1 VISAAAL
8 SELQK
13 DNKERC
19 FMKKVHVVVLSALML
34 LLCSL
39 ASQAQQSVESATS
52 EPLPPVGGSGT
63 TDFLPIWTNGTTLG
77 SSALFQSG
85 TGAKAKLGI
94 GTTKPASTL
103 DVKGGGTIRG
113 LFTLPAT
120 GTATATTGF
129 RSQPMDLAASVF
141 NGSTSTPVTQTF
153 QWQAEPVGNDT
164 SSASG
169 SLNLLFAEGGGKFA
183 ETGLNIASNG
193 QITFATG
200 QSGSG
205 LSNVDASE
213 LAGLAA
219 SAFAQ
224 LAAANTFTAN
234 QTVSGNVT
242 ATQLVSTVAPGT
254 APLQVTSSTQVPNL
268 NASLLGGS
276 SASAFQP
283 AGSYA
288 VLNTNMVFG
297 YQVVPTNGGQAT
309 LMTIPNLGTVL
320 VDCDG
325 GASRI
330 AFFPATGVS
339 GSLWFVNGGSTT
351 FASGSSGTQ
360 LSNQSTDDL
369 ITAQFATATQ
379 NATMVISGHPASTCI
394 YAGQAVV
401 QGSGLHNEARAH
413 VGRPSRR

>member
-1 VISAAAL
+1 
-8 SELQK
+8 
-13 DNKERC
+13 
-19 FMKKVHVVVLSALML
+19 MKKVHMVMLSALV

-39 ASQAQQSVESATS
+39 VSQAQESATGEVS
-52 EPLPPVGGSGT
+52 PPVGGSGT
-63 TDFLPIWTNGTTLG
+63 TDFLPLWTNSTTLG
-77 SSALFQSG
+77 SSVLFQLG
-85 TGAKAKLGI
+85 TGAKARVGI
-94 GTTKPASTL
+94 GTTTPKSTL

-113 LFTLPAT
+113 LFSLPAI
-120 GTATATTGF
+120 GTATATAGF
-129 RSQPMDLAASVF
+129 NSQPMDLAASVF
-141 NGSTSTPVTQTF
+141 NASTSTPVTQTF

-169 SLNLLFAEGGGKFA
+169 SLNLLFAEGSGKFA
-183 ETGLNIASNG
+183 ETGFHIASDG

-213 LAGLAA
+213 LGGLRA

-224 LAAANTFTAN
+224 LAAANTFTGN
-234 QTVSGNVT
+234 QTVNGNVS
-242 ATQLVSTVAPGT
+242 ATQLVSTVAQGT
-254 APLQVTSSTQVPNL
+254 APLQVASTTQVTNL

-297 YQVVPTNGGQAT
+297 YQVVPTNGAQAT

-320 VDCDG
+320 VDCDSSL
-325 GASRI
+325 SRI
-330 AFFPATGVS
+330 AFFPAAGVS
-339 GSLWFVNGGSTT
+339 GALWFVNGGATT

-360 LSNQSTDDL
+360 LSNQSTDDV
-369 ITAQFATATQ
+369 ITAQFATTTQ
-379 NATMVISGHPASTCI
+379 NVTMVISGHPASTCI

-401 QGSGLHNEARAH
+401 QGPGLHDARIH
-413 VGRPSRR
+413 HGRLSH